1 MLSFRSILFAASA
14 LDTIISA
21 IPTPDRNSGFT
32 NILSVGGV
40 RGGLP
45 SFPHVPA
52 KRQGDGFQDG
62 GDDSDNSDYGHGL
75 GYHRRDS
82 VKRRDSKRGHPILR

>member
-21 IPTPDRNSGFT
+21 IPTPDSDINSGFT
-32 NILSVGGV
+32 NILPVGGV

-45 SFPHVPA
+45 SFPHVP
-52 KRQGDGFQDG
+52 GFQDG